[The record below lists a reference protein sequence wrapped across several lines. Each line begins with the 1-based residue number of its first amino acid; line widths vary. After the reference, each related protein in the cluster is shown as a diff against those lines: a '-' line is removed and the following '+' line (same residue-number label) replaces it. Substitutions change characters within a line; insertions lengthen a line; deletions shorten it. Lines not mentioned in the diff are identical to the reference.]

1 MLGGP
6 PPRPCSRGLGPPRPL
21 PSRSPG
27 SGGWTPGDPR
37 RAPAKPT
44 GCGRSDATERDSRLF
59 QSNRLAG
66 SPPTGRLSPALT
78 SHGEEE
84 PQADWGG
91 HAGPLRALLSARDA
105 GALPDAG
112 PTCHPRR
119 EGFPGPPAR
128 WPRPVSRRA
137 CWHGGRGRGSEA
149 QSCCLPSAEPVSA
162 SGPSCRARTVPCA
175 ARDGRGSQS
184 APTPWS
190 TGRPARASGLARDSS
205 RRRSGELAAGLPFPG
220 WHAVTRGGE
229 APARTGSGT
238 RRPARGARS
247 PAAEPHLGKQDVLP
261 TSHHGPL
268 KSQADVRLSH

>member
-91 HAGPLRALLSARDA
+91 HAGPLHALLSAWDA

-162 SGPSCRARTVPCA
+162 SGPSCRARTVAVPSLH
-175 ARDGRGSQS
+175 R
-184 APTPWS
+184 
-190 TGRPARASGLARDSS
+190 RPGAQ
-205 RRRSGELAAGLPFPG
+205 AGLPALPVSHVTAAGGALVSWRRVSRFPG
-220 WHAVTRGGE
+220 
-229 APARTGSGT
+229 GT
-238 RRPARGARS
+238 R
-247 PAAEPHLGKQDVLP
+247 
-261 TSHHGPL
+261 
-268 KSQADVRLSH
+268 